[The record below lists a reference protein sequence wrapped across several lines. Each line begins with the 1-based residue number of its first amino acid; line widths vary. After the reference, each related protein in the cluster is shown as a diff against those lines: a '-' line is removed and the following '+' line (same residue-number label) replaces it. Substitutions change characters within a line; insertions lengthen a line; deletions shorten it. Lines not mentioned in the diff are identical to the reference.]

1 MGARDLPRD
10 CVRAMTAF
18 DDSAA
23 PAGASVSAGGRAR
36 TEAGGS
42 LG

>member
-18 DDSAA
+18 DSAA

-36 TEAGGS
+36 TEAGRS